1 MRLGA
6 IIGALAVSAVGVG
19 VLQAQSVTIRPLGPI
34 VARAKD
40 SVGATIFVRPL
51 SDGRVIV
58 NDVSL
63 RRLLLFDSTLTNITV
78 IADSAGGSGAYG
90 SRQGGLVPYKGD
102 STLFVD
108 PTSSS
113 FVVVDPNGK
122 VARVMSAPRMQDVS
136 FLTGPTSGY
145 PAIDPKGR
153 LVYRGI
159 ARNTAPIVFG
169 ANGAFTPPPPPDSA
183 PILRVD
189 LVTRKLDT
197 ATWIKIP
204 KQRLNVLGLP
214 TGGFSMTTV
223 VDPTPITDEWAL
235 MPDGTIAVV
244 KGRDYHVEFV
254 NADKTRTVAPK
265 LLFDWQRLTDDDKAF
280 VIDSARKAAEAT
292 RAAALSPSGPTAA
305 SAAAAAAL
313 PPLSAFAPNELPDY
327 RPPFKSGG
335 VRVADDGNLWIMTT
349 APKPPAGGLM
359 VDVINA
365 KGELV
370 DRIELPPGRILVG
383 VAHGMAYLAAKDPAG
398 KGTYLERARLR

>member
-1 MRLGA
+1 MRLRQH
-6 IIGALAVSAVGVG
+6 IVALASSAIAFGVAG
-19 VLQAQSVTIRPLGPI
+19 GQSITTRPLGPI
-34 VARAKD
+34 VARTKD
-40 SVGATIFVRPL
+40 SVGATILVRPL
-51 SDGRVIV
+51 SNGGVIV
-58 NDVSL
+58 NEVSL
-63 RRLLLFDSTLTNITV
+63 RRLLLFDSTLTTITV
-78 IADSAGGSGAYG
+78 IADSAGGSASYG
-90 SRQGGLVPYKGD
+90 SRPAGLIPYAGD

-108 PTSSS
+108 PTSAS

-122 VARVMSAPRMQDVS
+122 AGRVMSAPRMQDVS
-136 FLTGPTSGY
+136 FLTGPTSAF
-145 PAIDPKGR
+145 PSIDPKGR

-159 ARNTAPIVFG
+159 ARNTAPIVIG
-169 ANGAFTPPPPPDSA
+169 SNGAFTPPTPPDSA

-189 LVTRKLDT
+189 LVSRKLDT

-204 KQRLNVLGLP
+204 KQRLNMLGLP
-214 TGGFSMTTV
+214 TGGFSLSTV
-223 VDPTPITDEWAL
+223 IDPTPITDEWAL

-254 NADKTRTVAPK
+254 NADKTRSVAPK
-265 LLFDWQRLTDDDKAF
+265 LLFDWQRLTDEDKAM
-280 VIDSARKAAEAT
+280 VIDSARAAAEVA
-292 RAAALSPSGPTAA
+292 RAASLAPSGPTAS

-313 PPLSAFAPNELPDY
+313 PPLAVYAPNELPDY

-370 DRIELPPGRILVG
+370 DRIELPPGRVLVG
-383 VAHGMAYLAAKDPAG
+383 VAHGVVYLAAKDPAG